1 MNDVGYERINLMTD
15 FKDLNINENI
25 IAGLEKQGI
34 TCPTYVQEKMYAPVL
49 EGKDVIAVSKTGSGK
64 TLAYLVPVFM
74 RIDTSLRSAQ
84 CIVIAPTHELASQI
98 YKQAQLLSENS
109 GLGIRSALIIGS
121 AGIPRQIEKLKEKPH
136 IIIGSAGRIHDL
148 IKRRKIAAHTVKT
161 IVIDEADRMLDDQN
175 LDGVKAVLK
184 TTLKERNLVMA
195 SASFGKKALERAKE
209 LAPDAVELQE
219 ESAGKM
225 PESIKNCY
233 IIADKRKK
241 VEEIRKII
249 HGEKAKKTLI
259 FIDDPDEVETICMK
273 LNYHGIKA
281 SGIYGL
287 AGKEERKNAVNSFK
301 EGRSDVLV
309 ATDIGARGLD
319 VPDVTHVI
327 NLDISEEPVYY
338 LHRAGRCGRQGKEG
352 TVISIISSR
361 ELKWIR
367 LYEKTFGVKF
377 EQKEMSYGKLQDIK
391 NDKAKPAKKMPGK
404 SAKKETEKAAPKK
417 PKAEKTKKK

>member
-1 MNDVGYERINLMTD
+1 MED
-15 FKDLNINENI
+15 FKALNINENI
-25 IAGLEKQGI
+25 VEGLEKQGI
-34 TCPTYVQEKMYAPVL
+34 VCPTFVQEKIYAPML

-64 TLAYLVPVFM
+64 TLAYLVPIFM

-84 CIVIAPTHELASQI
+84 AIIIAPTHELASQI
-98 YKQAQLLSENS
+98 HKQAQLLSENS
-109 GLGIRSALIIGS
+109 GMDIRSALIIGS
-121 AGIPRQIEKLKEKPH
+121 AGMPRQIEKLKEKPH

-161 IVIDEADRMLDDQN
+161 IVVDEADRMLDDQN
-175 LDGVKAVLK
+175 IEALKAVIK
-184 TTLKERNLVMA
+184 TTLKDRNIVMA

-209 LAPDAVELQE
+209 LAPEAVEIKE
-219 ESAGKM
+219 ETAGKM

-233 IIADKRKK
+233 IIADKRKR

-249 HGEKAKKTLI
+249 HGEKAKKALV

-281 SGIYGL
+281 AGIYGL

-301 EGRSDVLV
+301 EGRSQVLV

-319 VPDVTHVI
+319 IPDVTHVI

-352 TVISIISSR
+352 TVISIISAR
-361 ELKWIR
+361 QMKWIH
-367 LYEKTFGVKF
+367 LYEKTFGIKF
-377 EQKEMSYGKLQDIK
+377 EQKEMSYGKLKDVEDIK
-391 NDKAKPAKKMPGK
+391 KNSVKKITSKEKKAPVENKKTTKAGKKFSAGVKKDKGHK
-404 SAKKETEKAAPKK
+404 
-417 PKAEKTKKK
+417 

>member
-1 MNDVGYERINLMTD
+1 MD
-15 FKDLNINENI
+15 FKDLNISKEI
-25 IAGLEKQGI
+25 TDGLEKQGI
-34 TCPTYVQEKMYAPVL
+34 TCPTFVQEKMYAPVY
-49 EGKDVIAVSKTGSGK
+49 EGKNVIAVSKTGSGK
-64 TLAYLVPVFM
+64 TLAYLVPIFM
-74 RIDTSLRSAQ
+74 KIDASSRTAQ
-84 CIVIAPTHELASQI
+84 SIIIAPTHELASQI
-98 YKQAQLLSENS
+98 HKQAQLLSENS
-109 GLGIRSALIIGS
+109 GLDIRSALIIGS
-121 AGIPRQIEKLKEKPH
+121 AGMPRQIEKLKEKPH

-148 IKRRKIAAHTVKT
+148 IKRRKISAHTVKT
-161 IVIDEADRMLDDQN
+161 IVVDEADRMLDDQN
-175 LDGVKAVLK
+175 IEALKAVIK
-184 TTLKERNLVMA
+184 TTLKDRSIVMA

-209 LAPDAVELQE
+209 IAPEAVEIKE
-219 ESAGKM
+219 ETAGKM
-225 PESIKNCY
+225 PETIKNCY

-259 FIDDPDEVETICMK
+259 FIDNPDEVETISMK

-281 SGIYGL
+281 AGIYGR

-301 EGRSDVLV
+301 EGRSNVLV

-352 TVISIISSR
+352 TVITIISAR
-361 ELKWIR
+361 EMKWIR

-377 EQKEMSYGKLQDIK
+377 EQKEMSYGKLQDVGEVKKPIVKKTAK
-391 NDKAKPAKKMPGK
+391 NGEKTPSKPAKK
-404 SAKKETEKAAPKK
+404 SAPKK
-417 PKAEKTKKK
+417 AKAKK